1 MLTTFQPKKRGGRV
15 CDTFPN
21 LPTPSTIKHAASVL
35 PWQPVHPSSTAFVTW
50 LSLFLYLS
58 VSPTERPPEPRIHD
72 IIVPSPL
79 AQQVINNCFDLTESR
94 AWGAGQREVH
104 FGVSFLSFTWNLSFH
119 TDTPGKEKGVK
130 RGGCA
135 PRHNFQAEPAGPFV
149 FDNLRG
155 QSCVITQTSIH
166 ASSALH
172 VQTRSQ
178 ETLEGNLSAYVRTQ
192 GKNLR

>member
-1 MLTTFQPKKRGGRV
+1 MSV
-15 CDTFPN
+15 
-21 LPTPSTIKHAASVL
+21 TPSPTSPLHPQLNTAASVF
-35 PWQPVHPSSTAFVTW
+35 PWQPVHPPSTAFVIW

-58 VSPTERPPEPRIHD
+58 VSPTERPLEPRIHNT
-72 IIVPSPL
+72 IVPPPL

-130 RGGCA
+130 RAGCA
-135 PRHNFQAEPAGPFV
+135 PCPNFQAEPAGPFV

-155 QSCVITQTSIH
+155 QSRVITQTSIH
-166 ASSALH
+166 ASSALR

-192 GKNLR
+192 GRTLR